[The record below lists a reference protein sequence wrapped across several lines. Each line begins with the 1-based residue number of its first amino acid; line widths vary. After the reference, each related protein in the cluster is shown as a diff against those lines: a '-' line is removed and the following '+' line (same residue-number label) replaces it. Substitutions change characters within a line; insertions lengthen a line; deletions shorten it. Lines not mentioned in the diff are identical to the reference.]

1 MKRLLLFA
9 GVVMIVY
16 SGHLRAGK
24 GSILTPS
31 RFTTKSIV
39 QDDSTVLSGL
49 QSNVIVEIR
58 TQGDHL
64 VWLATGDGLSQMR
77 DSLTAKTLPSSEK
90 LTAGETVTKLP
101 AGGITAMA
109 TAGADTLLVSVVT
122 SIEEVTSGGGLALT
136 YNSQD
141 TSKVSWLIFDQPV
154 DSSADST
161 LSWGGK
167 TLKALPVT
175 VSQQNVT
182 YDLASSDDY
191 FWIASWA
198 GGLRRLSRTAV
209 SSGWKRV
216 PLPADNMSQML
227 CDDQYQDY
235 ELNPRDP
242 PDGNHNHKAFSA
254 IAYGDTVWVG
264 TAYGINR
271 GIVDATGC
279 VDWEHYSFPL
289 NGISGNWVVGLAR
302 QKTKGRR
309 IIWAVTRVA
318 DTGGESGISYTEDDG
333 LSWHTV
339 PLLRGEWGYN
349 VSTRDSLVYISTR
362 NGLWKSNDGVNFAL
376 FKPAIDAV
384 NNDQILDNDV
394 YAALHDKR
402 SYYNGGALWIGT
414 GDGLAR
420 SPQPGSSESV
430 WRIFRSY
437 VASNTPYAYPNP
449 FSPTVHNILDGD
461 GYVRFLYKSKKS
473 KDIKLTVMNFAMEEV
488 TMLEYHRGQGEGAL
502 KWDGRDSAGNL
513 VSNGV
518 YFCNLYFDDQS
529 HWVKL
534 VVFK

>member
-101 AGGITAMA
+101 AGGIAAMA
-109 TAGADTLLVSVVT
+109 TAGADTLLISVVT

-362 NGLWKSNDGVNFAL
+362 SGLWKSNDGVNFAL
-376 FKPAIDAV
+376 FKPAIDAA
-384 NNDQILDNDV
+384 NNDQIVDNDV

>member
-1 MKRLLLFA
+1 MKRLLLLT
-9 GVVMIVY
+9 VSLTILLSV
-16 SGHLRAGK
+16 HLRAGK

-31 RFTTKSIV
+31 RFTTGSKTLE
-39 QDDSTVLSGL
+39 DSTIVSGL
-49 QSNVIVEIR
+49 QSNSIVEIR
-58 TQGDHL
+58 LQGDSL

-77 DSLTAKTLPSSEK
+77 DSLSARTFPSSAE

-101 AGGITAMA
+101 SGGITAVA
-109 TAGADTLLVSVVT
+109 AAGIDTLLVSVVT
-122 SIEEVTSGGGLALT
+122 SIEEVISGGGLALT

-141 TSKVSWLIFDQPV
+141 TSNVPWLIFDQPV

-161 LSWGGK
+161 VSWGGK

-182 YDLASSDDY
+182 YDIAVSDDY

-198 GGLRRLSRTAV
+198 GGLRRLSRSAV
-209 SSGWKRV
+209 SADWQRV
-216 PLPADNMSQML
+216 PLPADDMSQML

-242 PDGNHNHKAFSA
+242 PLGNHNHKAFSV

-264 TAYGINR
+264 TANGLNR

-279 VDWEHYSFPL
+279 VDWEHYSFPI

-318 DTGGESGISYTEDDG
+318 DTGGESGISYSEDDG
-333 LSWHTV
+333 LSWRTI
-339 PLLRGEWGYN
+339 PILRGEWGYN
-349 VSTRDSLVYISTR
+349 VSTRDSLVYVSTR

-376 FKPAIDAV
+376 FKPAIDAA
-384 NNDQILDNDV
+384 NNDQIIDNDV
-394 YAALHDKR
+394 YAAVHDKR
-402 SYYNGGALWIGT
+402 SYYDGGSLWIGT

-420 SPQPGSSESV
+420 TPQPASSESV

-437 VASNTPYAYPNP
+437 VASSTPYAYPNP
-449 FSPTVHNILDGD
+449 FSPTVHNNLDGD
-461 GYVRFLYKSKKS
+461 GYVRFFYRSKKS
-473 KDIKLTVMNFAMEEV
+473 KNITLTVMNFAMEEV

-518 YFCNLYFDDQS
+518 YFCNLFFDDQS